1 MERHQQL
8 KKLRTEYYHKSQEV
22 LNLRT
27 RIEDLEREIQR
38 DCDHVWEYD
47 DSERGG
53 RSWHICRKC
62 KKYR

>member
-38 DCDHVWEYD
+38 DCDHVGVRRFGAW
-47 DSERGG
+47 G
-53 RSWHICRKC
+53 
-62 KKYR
+62 